1 VGTGSHP
8 ISQMPAGHRA
18 RPSRRQVATVVVA
31 ALGIAALA
39 VMGAATSNVLFG
51 PAPPNSAAV
60 PTPTSTVVTSAAK
73 PSPTRGA
80 KPKAQ
85 PTTHRATTTAVPAGL
100 AAMETQVLDLTN
112 AERAKA
118 GCGALRF
125 DTHLRAAA
133 RAHSTD
139 MAVHNYFSHTGRD
152 GSDPG
157 DRIAAA
163 GFNIRRGWAE
173 NIAAGYPTAKAVMTG
188 WMNSS
193 GHRANI
199 LNCRLRAL
207 GVGVARSSGGRL
219 YWTQD
224 FGA

>member
-1 VGTGSHP
+1 
-8 ISQMPAGHRA
+8 MPAGHRA
-18 RPSRRQVATVVVA
+18 RPSRRQVASVIAA
-31 ALGIAALA
+31 ALGLSALA
-39 VMGAATSNVLFG
+39 VLGAATSNVLFG
-51 PAPPNSAAV
+51 SAPPDSV
-60 PTPTSTVVTSAAK
+60 PVVIPTSTVVTPAAK
-73 PSPTRGA
+73 PSPARTSP

-85 PTTHRATTTAVPAGL
+85 PTTRRTTTTAVPSGL
-100 AAMETQVLDLTN
+100 SALETQVLDLTN

-118 GCGALRF
+118 GCDALRL
-125 DTHLRAAA
+125 DVHLRTAA
-133 RAHSTD
+133 RGHSTD

-157 DRIAAA
+157 ERMADA

-199 LNCRLRAL
+199 LNCRLQAL

>member
-1 VGTGSHP
+1 
-8 ISQMPAGHRA
+8 MPAGHRA
-18 RPSRRQVATVVVA
+18 RPSRRQVATVIAA
-31 ALGIAALA
+31 ALGLSALA
-39 VMGAATSNVLFG
+39 VLGAATSNVLFG
-51 PAPPNSAAV
+51 TAPPSSV
-60 PTPTSTVVTSAAK
+60 PVAIPTSTVVTPTGK
-73 PSPTRGA
+73 PSPTRTSA

-85 PTTHRATTTAVPAGL
+85 PTTRRTTTTAVSAAL
-100 AAMETQVLDLTN
+100 SAMETQVLDLTN
-112 AERAKA
+112 AERVKV
-118 GCGALRF
+118 GCGALRL
-125 DTHLRAAA
+125 DVRLRTAA

-139 MAVHNYFSHTGRD
+139 MAVHNYFSHTGLD

-157 DRIAAA
+157 ERMADA
-163 GFNIRRGWAE
+163 GYNVRRGWAE
-173 NIAAGYPTAKAVMTG
+173 NIAAGYPTAKAVMIG

-199 LNCRLRAL
+199 LNCQLRAL

>member
-1 VGTGSHP
+1 
-8 ISQMPAGHRA
+8 
-18 RPSRRQVATVVVA
+18 
-31 ALGIAALA
+31 
-39 VMGAATSNVLFG
+39 
-51 PAPPNSAAV
+51 
-60 PTPTSTVVTSAAK
+60 
-73 PSPTRGA
+73 
-80 KPKAQ
+80 
-85 PTTHRATTTAVPAGL
+85 
-100 AAMETQVLDLTN
+100 VLDLTN

-118 GCGALRF
+118 GCGSLRL
-125 DTHLRAAA
+125 DVHLRTAA
-133 RAHSTD
+133 RGHSTD

-157 DRIAAA
+157 DRMAAA
-163 GFNIRRGWAE
+163 GYNTRRGWAE
-173 NIAAGYPTAKAVMTG
+173 NIAAGYPSPRSVMNG

-207 GVGVARSSGGRL
+207 GVGVARASNGRL

>member
-1 VGTGSHP
+1 
-8 ISQMPAGHRA
+8 MPAGHRA
-18 RPSRRQVATVVVA
+18 RPSRRQVATVIVA
-31 ALGIAALA
+31 SLGIAALA
-39 VMGAATSNVLFG
+39 VMGAATTTVLFG
-51 PAPPNSAAV
+51 TAPPGAV
-60 PTPTSTVVTSAAK
+60 PAVIPTSTVVKPTTK
-73 PSPTRGA
+73 PSPTRTSP

-85 PTTHRATTTAVPAGL
+85 PTTHRVTTTAVPGAL
-100 AAMETQVLDLTN
+100 SAMETQVLDLTN

-118 GCGALRF
+118 GCAGLRL
-125 DTHLRAAA
+125 DLRLRTAA

-157 DRIAAA
+157 DRMADA
-163 GFNIRRGWAE
+163 GYNIRRGWAE
-173 NIAAGYPTAKAVMTG
+173 NIAAGYPTAKAVMAG
-188 WMNSS
+188 WMNSP

-207 GVGVARSSGGRL
+207 GVGVARSNGGRL